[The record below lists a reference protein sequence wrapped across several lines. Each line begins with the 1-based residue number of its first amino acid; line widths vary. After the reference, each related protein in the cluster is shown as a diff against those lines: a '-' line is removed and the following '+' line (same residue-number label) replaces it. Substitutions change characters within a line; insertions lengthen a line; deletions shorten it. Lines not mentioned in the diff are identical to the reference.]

1 MMSRNYSL
9 IENSPTSSSST
20 GLQHQ
25 QSTIIS
31 SHHDSSI
38 RIDNNNDDEDK
49 IDLKHISMALM
60 KLLYPKVC
68 NIFLFYIYHFHL
80 KTKIFENK
88 NQIHTCRN
96 NQNKNVKLS

>member
-9 IENSPTSSSST
+9 IENSPTSSSSSST

-25 QSTIIS
+25 QSAIIS
-31 SHHDSSI
+31 THHDSSI
-38 RIDNNNDDEDK
+38 RIDNNDDEDK

-68 NIFLFYIYHFHL
+68 NIFLFLYI
-80 KTKIFENK
+80 IENK
-88 NQIHTCRN
+88 NQIHTCRD